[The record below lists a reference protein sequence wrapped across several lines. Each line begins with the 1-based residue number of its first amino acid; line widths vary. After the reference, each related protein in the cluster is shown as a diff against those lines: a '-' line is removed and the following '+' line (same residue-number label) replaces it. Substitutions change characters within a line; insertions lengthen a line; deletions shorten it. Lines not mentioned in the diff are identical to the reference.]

1 MKISPSEAK
10 EIVLAKRAAGVS
22 VKDAMQAVGRS
33 YETWKDWRKNDATFK
48 DRADKINAALQS
60 GDKATSEVPDF
71 PEFCERYLYQ
81 ALPHHHLRAWDV
93 LNGREPRDLRD
104 SMEFQRGAGDA
115 DDETVQV
122 IMNFPPEHA
131 KSTVWGVQYAAWRI
145 AKDPNVRIAFISNG
159 QNLTK
164 KFLFELKEILDRP
177 DMYPELHA
185 AFAPTGGWRSTDKAE
200 GLAWRENMIYVRGRT
215 KRMKDPTVEALSMG
229 SRIYGTRFDV
239 MILDDIEDENTA
251 SQYEAH
257 GATIGQTI
265 YSRLDKKTGVL
276 LVLGTRVAV
285 MDIYRHLRDNAKDEF
300 DRPFYTYFAQP
311 AVLDGYPGPSADWEV
326 LWPEHM
332 PPRSIAKAKA
342 SMPDPRRFEFVYQQ
356 SDVSDEA
363 TFPAECVDG
372 AVNQRRFHGVMTPGA
387 PGHRREGNQGLYV
400 VASWDPASSA
410 GCNAMIVMG
419 VDKREGIGAHRW
431 VLDVWNKRGAVPR
444 ITIQL
449 LKDWTVKYSVN
460 EWRIEKNAVQQF
472 ITQLPEIRDFLTA
485 HGARLVEHQTTNNKW
500 DPIMGVEGTLVPLIL
515 PCAEEIGDRLVAVPS
530 GTGPICFPA
539 PRRNPNV
546 KTLTEQLKRWDADNK
561 KQVQDLVMALWFAEL
576 GVRQYLRGGLGQQT
590 HTKSKYVSRGAI
602 ARRGVYRFDQVES
615 VA

>member
-1 MKISPSEAK
+1 MKIPTAEAK
-10 EIVLAKRAAGVS
+10 EIVLQKRAAGVS
-22 VKDAMQAVGRS
+22 VKDAMQAVDRS
-33 YETWKDWRKNDATFK
+33 YETWKDWRRVDANFK
-48 DRADKINAALQS
+48 ERADKIAAAVKS

-71 PEFCERYLYQ
+71 PEFCAQYLHQ

-93 LNGREPRDLRD
+93 MQGKAPRDLRD
-104 SMEFQRGAGDA
+104 SMTFQEGSGDP

-177 DMYPELHA
+177 DLYPELHA
-185 AFAPTGGWRSTDKAE
+185 AFSPVGGWRSTDKAE

-276 LVLGTRVAV
+276 MLLGTRVAV

-300 DRPFYTYFAQP
+300 DKPFYTYFAQP
-311 AVLDGYPGPSADWEV
+311 AVLSGYPGPSVDWEV
-326 LWPEHM
+326 LWPEYM
-332 PPRSIAKAKA
+332 PPKAIAKAKA
-342 SMPDPRRFEFVYQQ
+342 SMPDPRRFDFVYQQ
-356 SDVSDEA
+356 DDIADNA
-363 TFPAECVDG
+363 TFPSECVDG
-372 AVNQRRFHGVMTPGA
+372 AVNQKRFHGVMTPGA
-387 PGHRREGNQGLYV
+387 PGHRREGNQGLYI

-419 VDKREGIGAHRW
+419 VDKAEGVGAHRW
-431 VLDVWNKRGAVPR
+431 VLDVWNKKGAVPR
-444 ITIQL
+444 ETIQR
-449 LKDWTVKYSVN
+449 LKDWTVKYKVN
-460 EWRIEKNAVQQF
+460 EWRIEKNAVQSF
-472 ITQLPEIRDFLTA
+472 ITQLPEIRDFLSG
-485 HGARLVEHQTTNNKW
+485 HGSRLTEHQTDKNKW
-500 DPIMGVEGTLVPLIL
+500 DPNMGVEGALVPLIL
-515 PCAEEIGDRLVAVPS
+515 PCAEQIGDRLVPIPD
-530 GTGPICFPA
+530 GHGPISFPA
-539 PRRNPNV
+539 PRRNPHV
-546 KTLTEQLKRWDADNK
+546 KTLMEQLKRWEPENK

-576 GVRQYLRGGLGQQT
+576 GVRKYLRGGLGSQT
-590 HTKSKYVSRGAI
+590 HFNAGFTPRASVE
-602 ARRGVYRFDQVES
+602 RRSILRFGQV
-615 VA
+615 A